1 LRKKRQR
8 GWGVRRKREKGRKRH
23 GGRHWERES
32 GPWESKGCAEGAEVQ
47 HIQLPANRQKSAK
60 SRNGT
65 LLNRVISG
73 GKAPSSPT
81 SSPTTSS
88 PMPRSN
94 VSHLDLISNH
104 FIFSPSLVACLRE
117 PYSPSKCSSDFVPP
131 PSFLISVALRPKAG
145 AAVQCLHCFTV
156 AEKKRGKRERFI
168 RSDAERDR
176 ASGGKLPTSQ
186 ARSSCGTPHER
197 ERRENRRCM
206 LLV

>member
-1 LRKKRQR
+1 MCRPIRPRRLIAREESVGLFDQAKISQRSEADIGAVDGPVHCATRREHPRHARKALHLLDDREKFSVKGQAGTLWQEGRTRWRWLLGNSSQWRESLRKKRQR

-32 GPWESKGCAEGAEVQ
+32 GPRESKGCAEGAEVQ
-47 HIQLPANRQKSAK
+47 HIKLPANRQKSAK

-104 FIFSPSLVACLRE
+104 FIFSPSLC
-117 PYSPSKCSSDFVPP
+117 
-131 PSFLISVALRPKAG
+131 
-145 AAVQCLHCFTV
+145 
-156 AEKKRGKRERFI
+156 
-168 RSDAERDR
+168 
-176 ASGGKLPTSQ
+176 
-186 ARSSCGTPHER
+186 
-197 ERRENRRCM
+197 
-206 LLV
+206 